1 MIYYTNRWGAVH
13 YPLVGP
19 NIKAF
24 LSLVKKFPKTHFYAL
39 ENDLNC
45 LHALQSESQNETSCS
60 AGLGIKVLVAENH
73 VITEHW
79 TVDARR

>member
-39 ENDLNC
+39 ENDPNC
-45 LHALQSESQNETSCS
+45 LNALQSEVAKRNVV
-60 AGLGIKVLVAENH
+60 LGWFGN
-73 VITEHW
+73 
-79 TVDARR
+79 

>member
-39 ENDLNC
+39 
-45 LHALQSESQNETSCS
+45 QSEVAKRNVV
-60 AGLGIKVLVAENH
+60 LGWFGN
-73 VITEHW
+73 
-79 TVDARR
+79 

>member
-39 ENDLNC
+39 ENNLNC
-45 LHALQSESQNETSCS
+45 LHALQSEVAKRNVV
-60 AGLGIKVLVAENH
+60 LGWFGN
-73 VITEHW
+73 
-79 TVDARR
+79 